1 MLKPIPAGQQHL
13 KNSSTTNLRH
23 QHADHASATVFTPP
37 TPAGKPV
44 VDRTA
49 VGSQILTFGA
59 EERDREQ
66 EIGADSNEESI
77 YKDGGDQRNAP
88 DDESREDENES
99 SGTGS
104 PVDADDRRDI
114 YSGSGSELSAANM
127 MSASSSSASIAEN
140 GGDRSSSSTFSSHQM
155 TNAVVSS
162 TGGHVIEDL
171 MHYRT

>member
-1 MLKPIPAGQQHL
+1 M
-13 KNSSTTNLRH
+13 
-23 QHADHASATVFTPP
+23 
-37 TPAGKPV
+37 

-66 EIGADSNEESI
+66 EIGADEIEEENI

-140 GGDRSSSSTFSSHQM
+140 GGDRSSSSTSSSHQM

-171 MHYRT
+171 MHYRI